1 MAGEQRQQPH
11 EKRPIVIGVYHGAAR
26 GQVRRPA
33 HPPARGGG
41 RGASAE
47 PGVEGLSEG
56 GADPHAPQCDI
67 GGDRRAAERVLA
79 HDLAGRQGPDE
90 GFSPGP
96 GGSAAHG
103 RGGAPGLR
111 PRGGRHP
118 LPLLE
123 LAESPRIV
131 VAVSTRRPA

>member
-41 RGASAE
+41 RGPPAE
-47 PGVEGLSEG
+47 PGVEGLAEG
-56 GADPHAPQCDI
+56 GADPHAPQCDT
-67 GGDRRAAERVLA
+67 GGDRRAVERVPA
-79 HDLAGRQGPDE
+79 HDLAGRQGPD
-90 GFSPGP
+90 GGDRPNP

-123 LAESPRIV
+123 PAKSPRIV
-131 VAVSTRRPA
+131 VAVSAGRPA